1 MSPARPVLRVCRRES
16 FDAAHQLCDPRLSA
30 EENRALYGKCIN
42 LHGHRYQLEVIVAG
56 ALDHASGYLFDLKQ
70 LGDLIKA
77 EIIQDVDH
85 HNLNT
90 DVAWLEGRIPTAETL
105 AMVFFERLR
114 PHITR
119 GTLHTVRVWETE
131 KNWAEYSL
139 SD

>member
-1 MSPARPVLRVCRRES
+1 MSPTGPVLRVCRRES
-16 FDAAHQLCDPRLSA
+16 FDAAHQLCDPRLSV

-56 ALDHASGYLFDLKQ
+56 DMDGASGYVVDLKQ
-70 LGDLIKA
+70 LPDLIKS
-77 EIIQDVDH
+77 EIIQHVAH

-90 DVAWLEGRIPTAETL
+90 AVAWLGARTPPAENL

-131 KNWAEYSL
+131 KNWAECTL
-139 SD
+139 

>member
-16 FDAAHQLCDPRLSA
+16 FDAAHQLCDPGLSP

-56 ALDHASGYLFDLKQ
+56 DMDDASGYVVDLKH
-70 LGDLIKA
+70 LADVIKA
-77 EIIQDVDH
+77 EIIQHVDH

-90 DVAWLEGRIPTAETL
+90 DVAWLEGRIPTAENL
-105 AMVFFERLR
+105 AMMFFERLR
-114 PHITR
+114 PHITH

-131 KNWAEYSL
+131 KNWAECTRG
-139 SD
+139 D